1 MVAIVS
7 NQGYPNDN
15 EVLARVDYF
24 ITDSPSEGGI
34 IIIGKDSQGREYR
47 PKHESAVRNSYT
59 LPSGM
64 SYSVPIGSNP
74 EKNHSAIY
82 FPFGLRSRIG
92 YPEIL
97 NVKDFDDEFF
107 DKFDL
112 TLMDDAMQRIF
123 PLSAE
128 VERVFKKIAI
138 WGALELADLIGNH
151 FWGEMYCERTTA
163 LEKFLERLRE

>member
-15 EVLARVDYF
+15 KVLARVDYF
-24 ITDSPSEGGI
+24 ISSPSEGGI
-34 IIIGKDSQGREYR
+34 LIIGKDGQGREYE
-47 PKHESAVRNSYT
+47 PKGKSAIRGSYT
-59 LPSGM
+59 LPSGAN
-64 SYSVPIGSNP
+64 YSVPIGSDLG
-74 EKNHSAIY
+74 KNYPAI
-82 FPFGLRSRIG
+82 FFSFELVSRLG
-92 YPEIL
+92 YPDIL

-138 WGALELADLIGNH
+138 WGVLELAGLIGNH

-163 LEKFLERLRE
+163 LEKFLKRLRE